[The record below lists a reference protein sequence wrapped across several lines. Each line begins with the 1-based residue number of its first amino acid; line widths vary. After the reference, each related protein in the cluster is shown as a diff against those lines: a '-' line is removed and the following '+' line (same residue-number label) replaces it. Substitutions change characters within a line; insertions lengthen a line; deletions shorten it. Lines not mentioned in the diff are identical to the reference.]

1 MIHNTSCTVICG
13 QMSHNFLV
21 KNAPL
26 HLEKHLIYPH
36 IPLRIT
42 VGLQPIP
49 ATPWTDCQS
58 ITELTERQTTTHSQI
73 HTLVLFGC
81 RCIQV
86 LH

>member
-1 MIHNTSCTVICG
+1 
-13 QMSHNFLV
+13 MSHNFNFLV

-49 ATPWTDCQS
+49 ADIGYTLDRLSVHHRANGETNNHTFSDP
-58 ITELTERQTTTHSQI
+58 HSSVI
-73 HTLVLFGC
+73 WL
-81 RCIQV
+81 
-86 LH
+86 